1 MRDTKPHRQEEIDRK
16 IPSPRVKGRK
26 GNNMKIHEFHKT
38 TEGAY
43 LFPVYVRDDGK
54 YKIASVDRC
63 ICGAVKR
70 VFEVT
75 NEAGEVVGTLMR
87 LRDAKTSYE
96 ME

>member
-1 MRDTKPHRQEEIDRK
+1 
-16 IPSPRVKGRK
+16 
-26 GNNMKIHEFHKT
+26 MKIHKFHKT
-38 TEGAY
+38 SEGVY
-43 LFPVYVRDDGK
+43 LSPVYVRDDGK

-63 ICGAVKR
+63 ICGTWKR

-87 LRDAKTSYE
+87 LRDAKITYE

>member
-1 MRDTKPHRQEEIDRK
+1 
-16 IPSPRVKGRK
+16 
-26 GNNMKIHEFHKT
+26 MKIHKFHKT

-63 ICGAVKR
+63 YGGTYKR

-75 NEAGEVVGTLMR
+75 DAAGKVVATLPR
-87 LRDAKTSYE
+87 LRDAKISFEAETV
-96 ME
+96 